1 MKNIMQVEVVSN
13 EESIYEGEAEFAVIP
28 TVNGELGIY
37 PRHEPVMSLVRAG
50 ALRLKVPNQQ
60 EEVLVAVAGGVLEVL
75 PHKITVLANIAIRS
89 QDMDENSAT
98 EAKKLAE
105 ANLKQA
111 QDPHAREKAEAAL
124 EAAIAQ
130 LKTLDYI
137 RNRKH

>member
-1 MKNIMQVEVVSN
+1 
-13 EESIYEGEAEFAVIP
+13 
-28 TVNGELGIY
+28 
-37 PRHEPVMSLVRAG
+37 MSLVRAG